1 MAEPKGEMESQV
13 SSLADFAVDSAH
25 KEGSSCNVAKWVTTE
40 SPGTPPYP
48 WEGRF
53 SESFT

>member
-13 SSLADFAVDSAH
+13 SPLTDFAVDSAH
-25 KEGSSCNVAKWVTTE
+25 KEGSSCNVAKWVATE

-48 WEGRF
+48 WEGHL